1 MDVAGDELLL
11 MCTLNVYRVCE
22 EKAQLPHAMWPGR
35 WNFSGPVVK
44 DRGNTLNNLHPRIKD
59 EKVAENISR

>member
-1 MDVAGDELLL
+1 MCKVLMDVAGDELLL

-35 WNFSGPVVK
+35 
-44 DRGNTLNNLHPRIKD
+44 
-59 EKVAENISR
+59 